1 MTTDERLCMSVP
13 VWLNYFVCFWVG
25 MPLAFLII
33 PCAFAIWRRFV
44 QSACPGDGR
53 VGRPLAFL
61 MLLCNLVPTRVP
73 WLLMVGP
80 ARLLSNLGT
89 CVADSGWWAE
99 VAGECTGWFI
109 LFALIMP
116 GRAHQKPRLER
127 LISWPIVYSSAV
139 CCFVAA
145 EIAVAVLLLCG
156 IWDTGFV
163 RLDGLTVIGGTILLR
178 LVLTVGHR
186 PRQKVS

>member
-61 MLLCNLVPTRVP
+61 MLLCSLPPTRVP
-73 WLLMVGP
+73 WLLMLGP
-80 ARLLSNLGT
+80 GRLLNNLRA
-89 CVADSGWWAE
+89 CVVDPTWWSE
-99 VAGECTGWFI
+99 VAGECVGLFI
-109 LFALIMP
+109 VVAFIMP
-116 GRAHQKPRLER
+116 GRAGQKPRKER

-139 CCFVAA
+139 CYFLAA

-156 IWDTGFV
+156 IGFDCF
-163 RLDGLTVIGGTILLR
+163 DGLTVIGGTILLR